1 MTRRDKKLTSLAI
14 NKQNRPG
21 MYGDGAGL
29 WLQVMAS
36 GVKSWIFRYMKDG
49 KAREMGLGP
58 IRDVSLPE
66 ARDRA
71 GACRK
76 LLLDGKDPIDERKA
90 LRQTE
95 AYERAKAITF
105 AECTA
110 AYIEAHKSAW
120 TNAKHESQ
128 WRNSLRDY
136 ALPHLGTLSVSAV
149 DTGLVLKCLEPIWL
163 IKAETATRVRERIE
177 RILDW
182 AKARG
187 YRQGDNPAVW
197 KGHLDKLLPRRSK
210 NVAVRHHP
218 ALPYAEIGEFIKA
231 LRAQPGIAASALE
244 FTILTAARTG
254 ETIFARWVDVDLE
267 KSLWIVPKEKMKTK
281 REHRVPLSKAAV
293 AILQRMASLRLNDYV
308 FPGARQD
315 KPLSNMAMLK
325 VLERMGREDL
335 TVHGFRSTFR
345 DWTAELTAYP
355 REVAEMALAHTIG
368 NDVEEAY
375 RRGDLL
381 MKRYKL
387 MADWATYCDS
397 VPIKTAK
404 NIVPIRKGRSASAA
418 TKS

>member
-29 WLQVMAS
+29 WLQVMSS
-36 GVKSWIFRYMKDG
+36 GAKSWIFRYMKDG

-90 LRQTE
+90 LRQAE
-95 AYERAKAITF
+95 AYERAKAISF
-105 AECTA
+105 AECA
-110 AYIEAHKSAW
+110 SAYIEAHKSAW

-163 IKAETATRVRERIE
+163 IKAETATRVRERIA

-197 KGHLDKLLPRRSK
+197 KGHLDKLLP
-210 NVAVRHHP
+210 
-218 ALPYAEIGEFIKA
+218 
-231 LRAQPGIAASALE
+231 
-244 FTILTAARTG
+244 
-254 ETIFARWVDVDLE
+254 
-267 KSLWIVPKEKMKTK
+267 
-281 REHRVPLSKAAV
+281 
-293 AILQRMASLRLNDYV
+293 
-308 FPGARQD
+308 
-315 KPLSNMAMLK
+315 
-325 VLERMGREDL
+325 
-335 TVHGFRSTFR
+335 
-345 DWTAELTAYP
+345 
-355 REVAEMALAHTIG
+355 
-368 NDVEEAY
+368 
-375 RRGDLL
+375 
-381 MKRYKL
+381 
-387 MADWATYCDS
+387 
-397 VPIKTAK
+397 
-404 NIVPIRKGRSASAA
+404 
-418 TKS
+418 